1 PAAAGRVAGHGRA
14 RAGGGDPDD
23 PAGRRLPPPGRAPG
37 PAHRAPVLPAGRD
50 AGAPPCPPGSPL
62 VTPYEVAAAVVD
74 PELRVVTIG
83 ELGILRS
90 VEVKDDTAVAT
101 ITPTY
106 SGCPAMD
113 LIRNEITAALRRAGW
128 QRVEVVT
135 QLSPPWTTDWITE
148 SGRAKLAAAGI
159 APPGPAPTVALG
171 MPRRE
176 PPAPACPHCGA
187 ADTVEVSRFGATP
200 CMSLWRCDRCREPF
214 EHVKAF

>member
-1 PAAAGRVAGHGRA
+1 
-14 RAGGGDPDD
+14 
-23 PAGRRLPPPGRAPG
+23 
-37 PAHRAPVLPAGRD
+37 
-50 AGAPPCPPGSPL
+50 